1 MRQNRSK
8 TNSLSPSL
16 DTKVSS
22 IMALLQWDDT
32 EDNAQAGTQ
41 EANESARL
49 DIALSTALVSFKGAE
64 AASLLE
70 MLPTEQRALV
80 WNHLNDDVASEALLQ
95 VVEDAAVCII
105 SHTSD
110 ARLDRLLSDMEPN
123 ELASISEL
131 LPIRAISAAKNRLSP
146 NERRWLDATISY
158 ADNSIGRLMSAE
170 YLLFEGHQT
179 VKETA
184 TTIRLLPHLPNQSD
198 KVFIVNDKNQLE
210 GIVSLVQLL
219 RNNEDETLANI
230 MDVTP
235 IYFQPEEDAEEA
247 GLSFERDDLIS
258 APVVDEN
265 RVVIGRLT
273 VESIMDYIREKA
285 EQAVLA
291 KEGLDVDSD
300 LFGPIWKSAK
310 QRWMWLSVN
319 LVTAFVASRFIG
331 LFEDSIMQLVA
342 LATLM
347 PIVASI
353 GGNTGNQTVA
363 LLIRGLSL
371 GQIRKENLRFLF
383 LKELSI
389 SLING
394 LIWGSV
400 LGAFAYALYDNVL
413 LGVVLTVATML
424 NLLVAAFIGMV
435 VPIGLDKLGK
445 DPALGSSVILTF
457 ITDSMGFFIFLSLA
471 TIFLIP

>member
-22 IMALLQWDDT
+22 IMALLQW
-32 EDNAQAGTQ
+32 EDNVQAGTQ
-41 EANESARL
+41 EANEAARL
-49 DIALSTALVSFKGAE
+49 DIDLRTALVSFKGAE

-123 ELASISEL
+123 ELASISKL
-131 LPIRAISAAKNRLSP
+131 LPIRAIAAAKNRLSP

-179 VKETA
+179 VKETE

-235 IYFQPEEDAEEA
+235 IYFQAEEDAEEA

-285 EQAVLA
+285 EQTVLA

-310 QRWMWLSVN
+310 QRWMWLSIN

-413 LGVVLTVATML
+413 LGIVLTVATML

>member
-41 EANESARL
+41 KTNKTARL
-49 DIALSTALVSFKGAE
+49 DIDLRTALVSFKGAE

-123 ELASISEL
+123 ELASISKL
-131 LPIRAISAAKNRLSP
+131 LPIRAIAAAKNRLSP

-184 TTIRLLPHLPNQSD
+184 TKIRLLPHLPNQSD

-285 EQAVLA
+285 EQTVLA

-310 QRWMWLSVN
+310 QRWMWLSIN

-371 GQIRKENLRFLF
+371 GQIRKENLKFLF